1 MRIVFVI
8 GTSTGGVGTH
18 VHALA
23 RDLAAAGHEV
33 GVIGPAATDEHFGF
47 SLLPRVR
54 FGVLELGTGIGA
66 SDAALIRRQRILLR
80 SFAPDIVHAHGFR
93 AGLITLLTLRT
104 VRARPEFVLSLH
116 NQASG
121 QGLRGKVEARVETM
135 LARGADLVL
144 GASSD
149 LVDRARELGAHD
161 ARFLP
166 AAAPHVEQI
175 PAEAAAATRAELAA
189 EYGFDEGALIV
200 LAVGRVAPQKNYPML
215 IRAIGRLGEERASPA
230 SGRADEASHPAQ
242 VVVLIAGAADESVLA
257 QLQAQYESLRTQRG
271 SDSAQRDSDGAQRDS
286 GSAQRGSGSAQYAEA
301 AAASAIPALHFLGP
315 RDDIAELA
323 AAADI
328 YALTSVWEARALVL
342 QEALIS
348 GRAIVA
354 TATGGTAELVGDAG
368 ILIDHDDDAAFAAAV
383 AELAVDPARRAELGR
398 RAAARGAELP
408 DEKEVA
414 EELAGLYTELGSA
427 QVG

>member
-1 MRIVFVI
+1 MRIVFAI

-23 RDLAAAGHEV
+23 RDLAAAGHEI

-47 SLLPRVR
+47 SLLPGVR

-66 SDAALIRRQRILLR
+66 SDAALVRRQRTLLR
-80 SFAPDIVHAHGFR
+80 SFAPQIVHAHGFR

-104 VRARPEFVLSLH
+104 LKTRPRFVLSLH

-121 QGLRGKVEARVETM
+121 QGLRGRVETRVETM

-144 GASSD
+144 GASAD
-149 LVDRARELGAHD
+149 LVDRARELGAQT

-166 AAAPHVEQI
+166 AAAPELTQVS
-175 PAEAAAATRAELAA
+175 AEAAAATRAGLA
-189 EYGFDEGALIV
+189 EEFDFDSGALIV
-200 LAVGRVAPQKNYPML
+200 LAVGRVAEQKNYPML
-215 IRAIGRLGEERASPA
+215 VRALARLGAGDRQGEIVA
-230 SGRADEASHPAQ
+230 
-242 VVVLIAGAADESVLA
+242 LIAGAADDEVLA
-257 QLQAQYESLRTQRG
+257 DVR
-271 SDSAQRDSDGAQRDS
+271 
-286 GSAQRGSGSAQYAEA
+286 AQYADA

-315 RDDIAELA
+315 RDDVAELA

-342 QEALIS
+342 QEALMT
-348 GRAIVA
+348 GKAIVA

-368 ILIDHDDDAAFAAAV
+368 MLIDHDDDAAFAAAV
-383 AELAVDPARRAELGR
+383 AELAVDPARRAELGT
-398 RAAARGAELP
+398 RARARGAELP
-408 DEKEVA
+408 DEREVA
-414 EELAGLYTELGSA
+414 EELAGLYTELVSA

>member
-1 MRIVFVI
+1 MRIVFTI

-23 RDLAAAGHEV
+23 RDLAAAGHEI

-47 SLLPRVR
+47 SLLPGVR

-66 SDAALIRRQRILLR
+66 SDASLIRRQRTLLR
-80 SFAPDIVHAHGFR
+80 SFAPQIVHAHGFR
-93 AGLITLLTLRT
+93 AGFITLLTLRT
-104 VRARPEFVLSLH
+104 LKTRPKFVLSLH

-121 QGLRGKVEARVETM
+121 QGLRGRVETRVETM

-144 GASSD
+144 GASTD
-149 LVDRARELGAHD
+149 LVERARELGAQT

-166 AAAPHVEQI
+166 AAAPEVTTI
-175 PAEAAAATRAELAA
+175 SAEAAAATRAALA
-189 EYGFDEGALIV
+189 EEFDFDPGALIV
-200 LAVGRVAPQKNYPML
+200 LAVGRVAEQKNYPML
-215 IRAIGRLGEERASPA
+215 VRALARLGEENRQGEIVA
-230 SGRADEASHPAQ
+230 
-242 VVVLIAGAADESVLA
+242 LIAGAADEEVLA
-257 QLQAQYESLRTQRG
+257 GVRAQY
-271 SDSAQRDSDGAQRDS
+271 DAV
-286 GSAQRGSGSAQYAEA
+286 
-301 AAASAIPALHFLGP
+301 AAASAVPALHFLGP

-348 GRAIVA
+348 GKAIVA
-354 TATGGTAELVGDAG
+354 TATGGSAELVGDAG

-383 AELAVDPARRAELGR
+383 AELAVDPARRAELGA
-398 RAAARGAELP
+398 RARARGAELP
-408 DEKEVA
+408 DEREVA
-414 EELAGLYTELGSA
+414 EELAGLYTELVSA

>member
-1 MRIVFVI
+1 MRIVFTI

-23 RDLAAAGHEV
+23 RDLAAAGHEI

-47 SLLPRVR
+47 SLLPGVR

-66 SDAALIRRQRILLR
+66 SDAALVRRQRTLLR
-80 SFAPDIVHAHGFR
+80 SFSPQIVHAHGFR

-104 VRARPEFVLSLH
+104 LKTRPKFVLSLH

-121 QGLRGKVEARVETM
+121 QGLRGRVETRVETM

-144 GASSD
+144 GASTD
-149 LVDRARELGAHD
+149 LVDRARELGAQT

-166 AAAPHVEQI
+166 AAAPEVT
-175 PAEAAAATRAELAA
+175 PVSAEAAATTRSSLAE
-189 EYGFDEGALIV
+189 EFDFAPGALIV
-200 LAVGRVAPQKNYPML
+200 LAVGRVAKQKNYPML
-215 IRAIGRLGEERASPA
+215 VRALARLGEENHQGEIVA
-230 SGRADEASHPAQ
+230 
-242 VVVLIAGAADESVLA
+242 LIAGAADEEVLA
-257 QLQAQYESLRTQRG
+257 DVRAQY
-271 SDSAQRDSDGAQRDS
+271 DD
-286 GSAQRGSGSAQYAEA
+286 A

-342 QEALIS
+342 QEALMT
-348 GRAIVA
+348 GKAIVA
-354 TATGGTAELVGDAG
+354 TATGGSAELVGDAG

-383 AELAVDPARRAELGR
+383 AELAIDPARRAELGA
-398 RAAARGAELP
+398 RARARGAELP
-408 DEKEVA
+408 DEREVA
-414 EELAGLYTELGSA
+414 EELAGLYTELVPA

>member
-1 MRIVFVI
+1 MRIVFTI

-23 RDLAAAGHEV
+23 RDLAAAGHEI

-47 SLLPRVR
+47 SLLPGVR

-66 SDAALIRRQRILLR
+66 SDAALIRRQRTLLR
-80 SFAPDIVHAHGFR
+80 SFAPQIVHAHGFR

-104 VRARPEFVLSLH
+104 LKSRPKFVLSLH

-121 QGLRGKVEARVETM
+121 QGLRGRVETRVETM
-135 LARGADLVL
+135 LARGTDLVL
-144 GASSD
+144 GASTD
-149 LVDRARELGAHD
+149 LVDRARELGAQT

-166 AAAPHVEQI
+166 AAAPEVTTVS
-175 PAEAAAATRAELAA
+175 PEAAAATRANLA
-189 EYGFDEGALIV
+189 EEFDFDPGALIV
-200 LAVGRVAPQKNYPML
+200 LAVGRVAKQKNYPML
-215 IRAIGRLGEERASPA
+215 VRALARLGEGNRQ
-230 SGRADEASHPAQ
+230 AQ
-242 VVVLIAGAADESVLA
+242 GNRQNEGNRQTEGNQPSEIVALIAGAADDEVLA
-257 QLQAQYESLRTQRG
+257 EVRAQY
-271 SDSAQRDSDGAQRDS
+271 DD
-286 GSAQRGSGSAQYAEA
+286 A

-348 GRAIVA
+348 GKAIVA
-354 TATGGTAELVGDAG
+354 TATGGSAELVGDAG
-368 ILIDHDDDAAFAAAV
+368 ILIDHDDDAAFAEAV
-383 AELAVDPARRAELGR
+383 AELAVDPARRAELGT
-398 RAAARGAELP
+398 RARARGAELP
-408 DEKEVA
+408 DEREVA
-414 EELAGLYTELGSA
+414 EELAGLYTELVSA

>member
-1 MRIVFVI
+1 MRIVFTI

-23 RDLAAAGHEV
+23 RDLAAAGHEI

-47 SLLPRVR
+47 SLLPGVR
-54 FGVLELGTGIGA
+54 FGVLELGTGVGP
-66 SDAALIRRQRILLR
+66 SDAALVRRQRTLLR
-80 SFAPDIVHAHGFR
+80 SFSPQIVHAHGFR

-104 VRARPEFVLSLH
+104 LKTRPKFVLSLH

-121 QGLRGKVEARVETM
+121 QGLRGRVETRVETM

-144 GASSD
+144 GASTD
-149 LVDRARELGAHD
+149 LVDRARELGAQA

-166 AAAPHVEQI
+166 AAAPEVTQVS
-175 PAEAAAATRAELAA
+175 AEAAAAKRAALA
-189 EYGFDEGALIV
+189 EEFDFDPGALIV
-200 LAVGRVAPQKNYPML
+200 LAVGRVAEQKNYPML
-215 IRAIGRLGEERASPA
+215 VRGLARLGEERPATTDSSQSRASSTRLGEENHQGEIVA
-230 SGRADEASHPAQ
+230 
-242 VVVLIAGAADESVLA
+242 LIAGAADEEVLA
-257 QLQAQYESLRTQRG
+257 DVRAQY
-271 SDSAQRDSDGAQRDS
+271 DA
-286 GSAQRGSGSAQYAEA
+286 A

-348 GRAIVA
+348 GKAIVA
-354 TATGGTAELVGDAG
+354 TATGGSAELVGDAG

-383 AELAVDPARRAELGR
+383 AELAVDPARRAELGA
-398 RAAARGAELP
+398 RARARGGELP
-408 DEKEVA
+408 DESEVA
-414 EELAGLYTELGSA
+414 EELAGLYTELVPA

>member
-1 MRIVFVI
+1 MRIVFTI

-23 RDLAAAGHEV
+23 RDLAAAGHEI

-47 SLLPRVR
+47 SLLPGVR

-66 SDAALIRRQRILLR
+66 SDAALIRRQRTLLR
-80 SFAPDIVHAHGFR
+80 SFAPQIVHAHGFR

-104 VRARPEFVLSLH
+104 LKSRPKFVLSLH
-116 NQASG
+116 NQSSG
-121 QGLRGKVEARVETM
+121 QGLRGRVETRVETM
-135 LARGADLVL
+135 LARGTDLVL
-144 GASSD
+144 GASTD
-149 LVDRARELGAHD
+149 LVDRARELGAQT

-166 AAAPHVEQI
+166 AAAPEVT
-175 PAEAAAATRAELAA
+175 PVSAEAAAATRANLA
-189 EYGFDEGALIV
+189 EEFDFDPGALIV
-200 LAVGRVAPQKNYPML
+200 LAVGRVAKQKNYPML
-215 IRAIGRLGEERASPA
+215 VRALARLGEGNRQ
-230 SGRADEASHPAQ
+230 AQ
-242 VVVLIAGAADESVLA
+242 GNRQNEGNRQTEGNQPSEIVALIAGAADDEVLA
-257 QLQAQYESLRTQRG
+257 EVRAQY
-271 SDSAQRDSDGAQRDS
+271 DD
-286 GSAQRGSGSAQYAEA
+286 A

-348 GRAIVA
+348 GKAIVA
-354 TATGGTAELVGDAG
+354 TATGGSAELVGDAG
-368 ILIDHDDDAAFAAAV
+368 ILIDHDDDAAFAEAV
-383 AELAVDPARRAELGR
+383 AELAVDPARRAELGT
-398 RAAARGAELP
+398 RARARGAELP
-408 DEKEVA
+408 DEREVA
-414 EELAGLYTELGSA
+414 EELAGLYTELVSA

>member
-1 MRIVFVI
+1 MRIVFTI

-23 RDLAAAGHEV
+23 RDLAAAGHEI

-47 SLLPRVR
+47 SLLPGVR

-66 SDAALIRRQRILLR
+66 SDAALIRRQRTLLR
-80 SFAPDIVHAHGFR
+80 SFAPQIVHAHGFR

-104 VRARPEFVLSLH
+104 LKSRPKFVLSLH

-121 QGLRGKVEARVETM
+121 QGLRGRVETRVETM
-135 LARGADLVL
+135 LARGTDLVL
-144 GASSD
+144 GASTD
-149 LVDRARELGAHD
+149 LVDRARELGAQT

-166 AAAPHVEQI
+166 AAAPGVT
-175 PAEAAAATRAELAA
+175 PVSAEAAAATRANLA
-189 EYGFDEGALIV
+189 EEFDFDPGALIV
-200 LAVGRVAPQKNYPML
+200 LAVGRVAKQKNYPML
-215 IRAIGRLGEERASPA
+215 VRALARLGEGNRQ
-230 SGRADEASHPAQ
+230 AQ
-242 VVVLIAGAADESVLA
+242 GNRQNEGNRQTEGNQPSEIVALIAGAADDEVLA
-257 QLQAQYESLRTQRG
+257 EVRAQY
-271 SDSAQRDSDGAQRDS
+271 DD
-286 GSAQRGSGSAQYAEA
+286 A

-348 GRAIVA
+348 GKAIVA
-354 TATGGTAELVGDAG
+354 TATGGSAELVGDAG
-368 ILIDHDDDAAFAAAV
+368 ILIDHDDDAAFAEAV
-383 AELAVDPARRAELGR
+383 AELAVDPARRAELGT
-398 RAAARGAELP
+398 RARARGAELP
-408 DEKEVA
+408 DEREVA
-414 EELAGLYTELGSA
+414 EELAGLYTELVSA

>member
-1 MRIVFVI
+1 MRIVFTI

-23 RDLAAAGHEV
+23 RDLAAAGHEI

-47 SLLPRVR
+47 SLLPGVR
-54 FGVLELGTGIGA
+54 FGVLELGTGIGV
-66 SDAALIRRQRILLR
+66 SDAALVRRQRTLLR
-80 SFAPDIVHAHGFR
+80 SFAPQIVHAHGFR

-104 VRARPEFVLSLH
+104 LKTRPKFVLSLH

-121 QGLRGKVEARVETM
+121 QGLRGRVETRVETM

-144 GASSD
+144 GASTD
-149 LVDRARELGAHD
+149 LVDRARELGAQT

-166 AAAPHVEQI
+166 AAAPEVTQVST
-175 PAEAAAATRAELAA
+175 EAAAATRAALA
-189 EYGFDEGALIV
+189 EEFDFDPGALIV
-200 LAVGRVAPQKNYPML
+200 LAVGRVAEQKNYPML
-215 IRAIGRLGEERASPA
+215 VRALARLGEENRQ
-230 SGRADEASHPAQ
+230 GRSNHQGKIVA
-242 VVVLIAGAADESVLA
+242 LIAGAADEEVLA
-257 QLQAQYESLRTQRG
+257 DVRAQY
-271 SDSAQRDSDGAQRDS
+271 D
-286 GSAQRGSGSAQYAEA
+286 EA

-348 GRAIVA
+348 GKAIVA
-354 TATGGTAELVGDAG
+354 TATGGSAELVGDAG
-368 ILIDHDDDAAFAAAV
+368 MLIDLDDDAAFAAAV
-383 AELAVDPARRAELGR
+383 AELAVDPARRAELGA
-398 RAAARGAELP
+398 RARARGAELP
-408 DEKEVA
+408 DEREVA
-414 EELAGLYTELGSA
+414 GELAGLYTELVPA

>member
-1 MRIVFVI
+1 MRIVFTI

-23 RDLAAAGHEV
+23 RDLAAAGHEI

-47 SLLPRVR
+47 SLLPGVR

-66 SDAALIRRQRILLR
+66 SDAALVRRQRTLLR
-80 SFAPDIVHAHGFR
+80 SFSPQIVHAHGFR
-93 AGLITLLTLRT
+93 AGLITLLTLRMLKT
-104 VRARPEFVLSLH
+104 RPKFVLSLH

-121 QGLRGKVEARVETM
+121 QGLRGRVETRVETM

-144 GASSD
+144 GASTD
-149 LVDRARELGAHD
+149 LVDRARELGAQT

-166 AAAPHVEQI
+166 AAAPEVT
-175 PAEAAAATRAELAA
+175 PVSAEAAATTRASLA
-189 EYGFDEGALIV
+189 EEFDFAPGALIV
-200 LAVGRVAPQKNYPML
+200 LAVGRVAKQKNYPML
-215 IRAIGRLGEERASPA
+215 VRALVRLGEENHQGEIVA
-230 SGRADEASHPAQ
+230 
-242 VVVLIAGAADESVLA
+242 LIAGAADEEVLA
-257 QLQAQYESLRTQRG
+257 DVRAQY
-271 SDSAQRDSDGAQRDS
+271 DD
-286 GSAQRGSGSAQYAEA
+286 A

-342 QEALIS
+342 QEALMT
-348 GRAIVA
+348 GKAIVA
-354 TATGGTAELVGDAG
+354 TATGGSAELVGDAG

-383 AELAVDPARRAELGR
+383 AELAVDPARRAELGA
-398 RAAARGAELP
+398 RARARGAELP
-408 DEKEVA
+408 DEREVA
-414 EELAGLYTELGSA
+414 EELAGLYTELVPA

>member
-1 MRIVFVI
+1 MRIVFTI

-23 RDLAAAGHEV
+23 RDLAAAGHEI

-47 SLLPRVR
+47 SLLPGVR
-54 FGVLELGTGIGA
+54 FGVLELGTGIGV
-66 SDAALIRRQRILLR
+66 SDAALVRRQRTLLR
-80 SFAPDIVHAHGFR
+80 SFAPQIVHAHGFR

-104 VRARPEFVLSLH
+104 LKTRPKFVLSLH

-121 QGLRGKVEARVETM
+121 QGLRGRVETRVETM

-144 GASSD
+144 GASTD
-149 LVDRARELGAHD
+149 LVDRARELGAQT

-166 AAAPHVEQI
+166 AAAPEVTQVST
-175 PAEAAAATRAELAA
+175 EAAAATRAALA
-189 EYGFDEGALIV
+189 EEFDFDPGALIV
-200 LAVGRVAPQKNYPML
+200 LAVGRVAEQKNYPML
-215 IRAIGRLGEERASPA
+215 VRALARLGEENRQ
-230 SGRADEASHPAQ
+230 GRSNHQGEIVA
-242 VVVLIAGAADESVLA
+242 LIAGAADEEVLA
-257 QLQAQYESLRTQRG
+257 GVRAQY
-271 SDSAQRDSDGAQRDS
+271 DAV
-286 GSAQRGSGSAQYAEA
+286 
-301 AAASAIPALHFLGP
+301 AAASAVPALHFLGP

-348 GRAIVA
+348 GKAIVA
-354 TATGGTAELVGDAG
+354 TATGGSAELVGDAG
-368 ILIDHDDDAAFAAAV
+368 MLIDHNDDAAFAAAV
-383 AELAVDPARRAELGR
+383 AELAVDPARRAELGA
-398 RAAARGAELP
+398 RARARGAELP
-408 DEKEVA
+408 DEREVA
-414 EELAGLYTELGSA
+414 EELAGLYTELVPA

>member
-1 MRIVFVI
+1 MRIVFTI

-23 RDLAAAGHEV
+23 RDLAAAGHEI

-47 SLLPRVR
+47 SLLPGVR

-66 SDAALIRRQRILLR
+66 SDAALIRRQRTLLR
-80 SFAPDIVHAHGFR
+80 SFAPQIVHAHGFR

-104 VRARPEFVLSLH
+104 LKSRPKFVLSLH

-121 QGLRGKVEARVETM
+121 QGLRGRVETRVETM
-135 LARGADLVL
+135 LARGTDLAL
-144 GASSD
+144 GASTD
-149 LVDRARELGAHD
+149 LVDRARELGAQT

-166 AAAPHVEQI
+166 AAAPEVT
-175 PAEAAAATRAELAA
+175 PVSAEAAAATRANLA
-189 EYGFDEGALIV
+189 EEFDFDPGALIV
-200 LAVGRVAPQKNYPML
+200 LAVGRVAKQKNYPML
-215 IRAIGRLGEERASPA
+215 VRALARLGEGNRQ
-230 SGRADEASHPAQ
+230 AQ
-242 VVVLIAGAADESVLA
+242 GNRQNEGNRQTEGNQPSEIVALIAGAADDEVLA
-257 QLQAQYESLRTQRG
+257 EVRAQY
-271 SDSAQRDSDGAQRDS
+271 DD
-286 GSAQRGSGSAQYAEA
+286 A

-348 GRAIVA
+348 GKAIVA
-354 TATGGTAELVGDAG
+354 TATGGSAELVGDAG
-368 ILIDHDDDAAFAAAV
+368 ILIDHDDDAAFAEAV
-383 AELAVDPARRAELGR
+383 AELAVDPARRAELGT
-398 RAAARGAELP
+398 RARARGAELP
-408 DEKEVA
+408 DEREVA
-414 EELAGLYTELGSA
+414 EELAGLYTELVSA

>member
-23 RDLAAAGHEV
+23 RDLSAAGHEI

-47 SLLPRVR
+47 SLLPGVR

-66 SDAALIRRQRILLR
+66 SDAALVRRQRTLLR
-80 SFAPDIVHAHGFR
+80 SFAPQIVHAHGFR

-104 VRARPEFVLSLH
+104 LKTRPTFVLSLH

-121 QGLRGKVEARVETM
+121 QGLRGRVETRVETM

-144 GASSD
+144 GASTD
-149 LVDRARELGAHD
+149 LVDRARELGAQT

-166 AAAPHVEQI
+166 AAAPEVTQVS
-175 PAEAAAATRAELAA
+175 AEAAAATRAGLA
-189 EYGFDEGALIV
+189 EEFDFDPGALIV
-200 LAVGRVAPQKNYPML
+200 LAVGRVAEQKNYPML
-215 IRAIGRLGEERASPA
+215 VRALARLGAGDRQGEIVAL
-230 SGRADEASHPAQ
+230 
-242 VVVLIAGAADESVLA
+242 VAGAADDQVLA
-257 QLQAQYESLRTQRG
+257 DVR
-271 SDSAQRDSDGAQRDS
+271 
-286 GSAQRGSGSAQYAEA
+286 AQYADA

-315 RDDIAELA
+315 RDDVAELA

-342 QEALIS
+342 QEALMT
-348 GRAIVA
+348 GKAIVA

-368 ILIDHDDDAAFAAAV
+368 MLIDHDDDAAFAAAM
-383 AELAVDPARRAELGR
+383 AELAVDPARRAELGT
-398 RAAARGAELP
+398 RARARGAELP
-408 DEKEVA
+408 DEREVA
-414 EELAGLYTELGSA
+414 EELAGLYTELVSA

>member
-1 MRIVFVI
+1 MRIVFTI

-18 VHALA
+18 VHGLA
-23 RDLAAAGHEV
+23 RDLAAAGHEI

-47 SLLPRVR
+47 SLLPGVR

-66 SDAALIRRQRILLR
+66 SDAALIRRQRTLLR
-80 SFAPDIVHAHGFR
+80 SFAPQIVHAHGFR

-104 VRARPEFVLSLH
+104 LKTRPKFVLSLH

-121 QGLRGKVEARVETM
+121 QGLRGRVEARVETM

-144 GASSD
+144 GASTD
-149 LVDRARELGAHD
+149 LVDRARELGAQT

-166 AAAPHVEQI
+166 AAAPEVTLVS
-175 PAEAAAATRAELAA
+175 AEAAAATRASLA
-189 EYGFDEGALIV
+189 EEFDFDPGALIV
-200 LAVGRVAPQKNYPML
+200 LAVGRVAKQKNYPML
-215 IRAIGRLGEERASPA
+215 VRALVRLGEENHQGEIVA
-230 SGRADEASHPAQ
+230 
-242 VVVLIAGAADESVLA
+242 LIAGAADEEVLA
-257 QLQAQYESLRTQRG
+257 DVRAQY
-271 SDSAQRDSDGAQRDS
+271 DD
-286 GSAQRGSGSAQYAEA
+286 A
-301 AAASAIPALHFLGP
+301 AAASAIPALHYLGP

-348 GRAIVA
+348 GKAIVA
-354 TATGGTAELVGDAG
+354 TATGGSAELVGDAG

-383 AELAVDPARRAELGR
+383 AELAVDPARRAELGA
-398 RAAARGAELP
+398 RARARGRELP
-408 DEKEVA
+408 DEREVA
-414 EELAGLYTELGSA
+414 EELAGLYTELVPA

>member
-1 MRIVFVI
+1 MRIVFTI

-23 RDLAAAGHEV
+23 RDLAAAGHEI

-47 SLLPRVR
+47 SLLPGVR

-66 SDAALIRRQRILLR
+66 SDAALIRRQRTLLR
-80 SFAPDIVHAHGFR
+80 SFAPQIVHAHGFR

-104 VRARPEFVLSLH
+104 LKSRPKFVLSLH

-121 QGLRGKVEARVETM
+121 QGLRGRVETRVETM
-135 LARGADLVL
+135 LARGTDLVL
-144 GASSD
+144 GASTD
-149 LVDRARELGAHD
+149 LVDRARELGAQT

-166 AAAPHVEQI
+166 AAAPEVT
-175 PAEAAAATRAELAA
+175 PVSAEAAAATRANLA
-189 EYGFDEGALIV
+189 EEFDFDPGALIV
-200 LAVGRVAPQKNYPML
+200 LAVGRVAKQKNYPML
-215 IRAIGRLGEERASPA
+215 VRALARLGEGNRQ
-230 SGRADEASHPAQ
+230 AQ
-242 VVVLIAGAADESVLA
+242 GNRQNEGNRQTEGNQPSEIVALIAGAADDEVLA
-257 QLQAQYESLRTQRG
+257 EVRAQY
-271 SDSAQRDSDGAQRDS
+271 DD
-286 GSAQRGSGSAQYAEA
+286 A

-315 RDDIAELA
+315 RDDIVELA

-348 GRAIVA
+348 GKAIVA
-354 TATGGTAELVGDAG
+354 TATGGSAELVGDAG
-368 ILIDHDDDAAFAAAV
+368 ILIDPDDDAAFAEAV
-383 AELAVDPARRAELGR
+383 AELAVDPARRAELGT
-398 RAAARGAELP
+398 RARARGAELP
-408 DEKEVA
+408 DEREVA
-414 EELAGLYTELGSA
+414 EELAGLYTELVSA

>member
-1 MRIVFVI
+1 MRIVFTI

-23 RDLAAAGHEV
+23 RDLAAAGHEI

-47 SLLPRVR
+47 SLLPGVR

-66 SDAALIRRQRILLR
+66 SDAALIRRQRTLLR
-80 SFAPDIVHAHGFR
+80 SFSPQIVHAHGFR

-104 VRARPEFVLSLH
+104 LKTRPKFVLSLH

-121 QGLRGKVEARVETM
+121 QGLRGRVETRVETM

-144 GASSD
+144 GASTD
-149 LVDRARELGAHD
+149 LVDRARELGAQT
-161 ARFLP
+161 ARFFP
-166 AAAPHVEQI
+166 AAAPEVA
-175 PAEAAAATRAELAA
+175 PVSAEATAATRARLA
-189 EYGFDEGALIV
+189 EEFDFDPGALIV
-200 LAVGRVAPQKNYPML
+200 LAVGRVAKQKNYPMFV
-215 IRAIGRLGEERASPA
+215 RALVRLGGENHQGEIVA
-230 SGRADEASHPAQ
+230 
-242 VVVLIAGAADESVLA
+242 LIAGAADEEVLA
-257 QLQAQYESLRTQRG
+257 DVRAQY
-271 SDSAQRDSDGAQRDS
+271 DD
-286 GSAQRGSGSAQYAEA
+286 A

-342 QEALIS
+342 QEALMT
-348 GRAIVA
+348 GKAIVA
-354 TATGGTAELVGDAG
+354 TATGGSAELVGDAG

-383 AELAVDPARRAELGR
+383 AELAIDPARRAELGT
-398 RAAARGAELP
+398 RARARGAELP
-408 DEKEVA
+408 DEREVA
-414 EELAGLYTELGSA
+414 EELAGLYTELVPA

>member
-1 MRIVFVI
+1 MRIVFTI

-23 RDLAAAGHEV
+23 RDLAAAGHEI

-47 SLLPRVR
+47 SLLPGVR

-66 SDAALIRRQRILLR
+66 SDAALIRRQRTLLR
-80 SFAPDIVHAHGFR
+80 SFAPQIVHAHGFR

-104 VRARPEFVLSLH
+104 LKSRPKFVLSLH

-121 QGLRGKVEARVETM
+121 QGLRGRVETRVETM
-135 LARGADLVL
+135 LARGTDLVL
-144 GASSD
+144 GASTD
-149 LVDRARELGAHD
+149 LVDRARELGAHT

-166 AAAPHVEQI
+166 AAAPEVT
-175 PAEAAAATRAELAA
+175 PVSAEAAAATRANLA
-189 EYGFDEGALIV
+189 EEFDFDPGALIV
-200 LAVGRVAPQKNYPML
+200 LADGRVAKQKNYPML
-215 IRAIGRLGEERASPA
+215 VRALARLGEGNRQ
-230 SGRADEASHPAQ
+230 AQ
-242 VVVLIAGAADESVLA
+242 GNRQNEGNRQTEGNQPSEIVALIAGAADDEVLA
-257 QLQAQYESLRTQRG
+257 EVRAQY
-271 SDSAQRDSDGAQRDS
+271 DD
-286 GSAQRGSGSAQYAEA
+286 A

-348 GRAIVA
+348 GKAIVA
-354 TATGGTAELVGDAG
+354 TATGGSAELVGDAG
-368 ILIDHDDDAAFAAAV
+368 ILIDHDDDAAFAEAV
-383 AELAVDPARRAELGR
+383 AELAVDPARRAELGT
-398 RAAARGAELP
+398 RARARGAELP
-408 DEKEVA
+408 DEREVA
-414 EELAGLYTELGSA
+414 EELAGLYTELVSA

>member
-1 MRIVFVI
+1 MRIVFAI

-23 RDLAAAGHEV
+23 RDLAAAGHEI

-47 SLLPRVR
+47 SLLPGVR

-66 SDAALIRRQRILLR
+66 SDAALVRRQRTLLR
-80 SFAPDIVHAHGFR
+80 SFAPQIVHAHGFR
-93 AGLITLLTLRT
+93 AGFITLLTLRT
-104 VRARPEFVLSLH
+104 LKTRPKFVLSLH

-121 QGLRGKVEARVETM
+121 QGLRGRVETRVETM

-144 GASSD
+144 GASTD
-149 LVDRARELGAHD
+149 LVDRARELGAQS

-166 AAAPHVEQI
+166 AAAPEVTQVS
-175 PAEAAAATRAELAA
+175 AEAAAATRAGLA
-189 EYGFDEGALIV
+189 EEFDFDPGALIV
-200 LAVGRVAPQKNYPML
+200 LAVGRVARQKNYPML
-215 IRAIGRLGEERASPA
+215 VRALARLGA
-230 SGRADEASHPAQ
+230 ADRQGEIVA
-242 VVVLIAGAADESVLA
+242 LIAGAADDQVLA
-257 QLQAQYESLRTQRG
+257 DVR
-271 SDSAQRDSDGAQRDS
+271 
-286 GSAQRGSGSAQYAEA
+286 AQYAEA

-315 RDDIAELA
+315 RDNVAELA

-342 QEALIS
+342 QEALMT
-348 GRAIVA
+348 GKAIVA

-368 ILIDHDDDAAFAAAV
+368 MLIDDDDDAAFAAAV
-383 AELAVDPARRAELGR
+383 AELAVDPARRAELGT
-398 RAAARGAELP
+398 RARARGAELP
-408 DEKEVA
+408 AEREVA
-414 EELAGLYTELGSA
+414 EELAGLYTELVSA

>member
-1 MRIVFVI
+1 MRIVFAI

-23 RDLAAAGHEV
+23 RDLAAAGHEI

-47 SLLPRVR
+47 SLLPGVR

-66 SDAALIRRQRILLR
+66 SDAALVRRQRTLLR
-80 SFAPDIVHAHGFR
+80 SFAPQIVHAHGFR

-104 VRARPEFVLSLH
+104 LKTRPKFVLSLH

-121 QGLRGKVEARVETM
+121 QGLRGRVETRVETM

-144 GASSD
+144 GASTD
-149 LVDRARELGAHD
+149 LVDRARELGAQS

-166 AAAPHVEQI
+166 AAAPEVTQVS
-175 PAEAAAATRAELAA
+175 AEAAAATRAGLA
-189 EYGFDEGALIV
+189 EEFDFDPGALIV
-200 LAVGRVAPQKNYPML
+200 LAVGRVARQKNYPML
-215 IRAIGRLGEERASPA
+215 VRALARLGAGDRQGEIVA
-230 SGRADEASHPAQ
+230 
-242 VVVLIAGAADESVLA
+242 LIAGAADDQVLA
-257 QLQAQYESLRTQRG
+257 DVR
-271 SDSAQRDSDGAQRDS
+271 
-286 GSAQRGSGSAQYAEA
+286 AQYAEA

-315 RDDIAELA
+315 RDNVAELA

-342 QEALIS
+342 QEALMT
-348 GRAIVA
+348 GKAIVA

-368 ILIDHDDDAAFAAAV
+368 MLIDDDDDAAFAAAV
-383 AELAVDPARRAELGR
+383 AELAVDPARRAELGT
-398 RAAARGAELP
+398 RARARGAELP
-408 DEKEVA
+408 AEREVA
-414 EELAGLYTELGSA
+414 EELAGLYTELVSA

>member
-1 MRIVFVI
+1 MRIVFTI

-23 RDLAAAGHEV
+23 RDLAAAGHEI

-47 SLLPRVR
+47 SLLPGVR

-66 SDAALIRRQRILLR
+66 SDAALIRRQRTLLR
-80 SFAPDIVHAHGFR
+80 SFAPQIVHAHGFR

-104 VRARPEFVLSLH
+104 LKTRPMFVLSLH

-121 QGLRGKVEARVETM
+121 QGLRGRVETRVETM

-144 GASSD
+144 GASTD
-149 LVDRARELGAHD
+149 LVDRARELGAQN
-161 ARFLP
+161 ARFVP
-166 AAAPHVEQI
+166 AAAPEVT
-175 PAEAAAATRAELAA
+175 PVSAEAAAATRASLA
-189 EYGFDEGALIV
+189 EEFDFDPGALIV
-200 LAVGRVAPQKNYPML
+200 LAVGRIAKQKNYPML
-215 IRAIGRLGEERASPA
+215 VRGLARLGEGNRPA
-230 SGRADEASHPAQ
+230 EGNRQDEENRQGEIVA
-242 VVVLIAGAADESVLA
+242 LIAGAADDEVLA
-257 QLQAQYESLRTQRG
+257 DVR
-271 SDSAQRDSDGAQRDS
+271 
-286 GSAQRGSGSAQYAEA
+286 AQYAGA

-323 AAADI
+323 AAADVF
-328 YALTSVWEARALVL
+328 ALTSVWEARALVL

-348 GRAIVA
+348 GKAIVA
-354 TATGGTAELVGDAG
+354 TATGGSAELVGDAG

-383 AELAVDPARRAELGR
+383 AELAVDPARRAELGA
-398 RAAARGAELP
+398 RARARGAELP
-408 DEKEVA
+408 DEREVA
-414 EELAGLYTELGSA
+414 EELAGLYTELVSA

>member
-1 MRIVFVI
+1 MRIVFTI

-23 RDLAAAGHEV
+23 RDLAAAGHEI

-47 SLLPRVR
+47 SLLPGVR
-54 FGVLELGTGIGA
+54 FGVLELGTGIGP
-66 SDAALIRRQRILLR
+66 SDAALVRRQRTLLR
-80 SFAPDIVHAHGFR
+80 SFSPQIVHAHGFR

-104 VRARPEFVLSLH
+104 LKTRPKFVLSLH

-121 QGLRGKVEARVETM
+121 QGLRGRVETRVETM

-144 GASSD
+144 GASTD
-149 LVDRARELGAHD
+149 LVDRARELGAQT

-166 AAAPHVEQI
+166 AAAPEVT
-175 PAEAAAATRAELAA
+175 PVSAEAAAATRASLA
-189 EYGFDEGALIV
+189 EEFDFDPGALIV
-200 LAVGRVAPQKNYPML
+200 LAVGRVAKQKNYPML
-215 IRAIGRLGEERASPA
+215 VRALVRLGEENHQGEIVA
-230 SGRADEASHPAQ
+230 
-242 VVVLIAGAADESVLA
+242 LIAGAADEEVLA
-257 QLQAQYESLRTQRG
+257 DVRAQY
-271 SDSAQRDSDGAQRDS
+271 DD
-286 GSAQRGSGSAQYAEA
+286 A

-342 QEALIS
+342 QEALMT
-348 GRAIVA
+348 GKAIVA
-354 TATGGTAELVGDAG
+354 TATGGSAELVGDAG

-383 AELAVDPARRAELGR
+383 AELAVDPARRAELGA
-398 RAAARGAELP
+398 RARARGAELP
-408 DEKEVA
+408 DEREVA
-414 EELAGLYTELGSA
+414 EELAGLYTELVPA

>member
-1 MRIVFVI
+1 MRIVFTI

-18 VHALA
+18 LHALA
-23 RDLAAAGHEV
+23 RDLAAAGHEI

-47 SLLPRVR
+47 SLLPGVR

-66 SDAALIRRQRILLR
+66 SDAALIRRQRTLLR
-80 SFAPDIVHAHGFR
+80 SFAPQIVHAHGFR

-104 VRARPEFVLSLH
+104 LKSRPKFVLSLH

-121 QGLRGKVEARVETM
+121 QGLRGRVETRVETM
-135 LARGADLVL
+135 LARGTDLVL
-144 GASSD
+144 GASTD
-149 LVDRARELGAHD
+149 LVDRARELGAQT

-166 AAAPHVEQI
+166 AAAPEVT
-175 PAEAAAATRAELAA
+175 PVSAEAAAATRANLA
-189 EYGFDEGALIV
+189 EEFDFDPGALIV
-200 LAVGRVAPQKNYPML
+200 LAVGRVAKQKNYPML
-215 IRAIGRLGEERASPA
+215 VRALARLGEGNRQ
-230 SGRADEASHPAQ
+230 AQ
-242 VVVLIAGAADESVLA
+242 GNRQNEGNRQTEGNQPSEIVALIAGAADDEVLA
-257 QLQAQYESLRTQRG
+257 EVRAQY
-271 SDSAQRDSDGAQRDS
+271 DD
-286 GSAQRGSGSAQYAEA
+286 A

-348 GRAIVA
+348 GKAIVA
-354 TATGGTAELVGDAG
+354 TATGGSAELVGDAG
-368 ILIDHDDDAAFAAAV
+368 ILIDHDDDAAFAEAV
-383 AELAVDPARRAELGR
+383 AELAVDPARRAELGT
-398 RAAARGAELP
+398 RARARGAELP
-408 DEKEVA
+408 DEREVA
-414 EELAGLYTELGSA
+414 EELAGLYTELVSA

>member
-1 MRIVFVI
+1 MRIVFAI

-23 RDLAAAGHEV
+23 RDLAAAGHEI

-47 SLLPRVR
+47 SLLPGVR

-66 SDAALIRRQRILLR
+66 SDAALVRRQRTLLR
-80 SFAPDIVHAHGFR
+80 SFAPQIVHAHGFR

-104 VRARPEFVLSLH
+104 LKTRPKFVLSLH

-121 QGLRGKVEARVETM
+121 QGLRGRVETRVETM

-144 GASSD
+144 GASTD
-149 LVDRARELGAHD
+149 LVDRARELGAQT

-166 AAAPHVEQI
+166 AAAPEVTQVS
-175 PAEAAAATRAELAA
+175 AEAAAATRAGLA
-189 EYGFDEGALIV
+189 EEFDFDPGALIV
-200 LAVGRVAPQKNYPML
+200 LAVGRVARQKNYPML
-215 IRAIGRLGEERASPA
+215 VRALARLGA
-230 SGRADEASHPAQ
+230 ADRQGEIVA
-242 VVVLIAGAADESVLA
+242 LIAGAADDQVLA
-257 QLQAQYESLRTQRG
+257 DVR
-271 SDSAQRDSDGAQRDS
+271 
-286 GSAQRGSGSAQYAEA
+286 AQYAEA

-315 RDDIAELA
+315 RDNVAELA

-342 QEALIS
+342 QEALMT
-348 GRAIVA
+348 GKAIVA

-368 ILIDHDDDAAFAAAV
+368 MLIDDDDDAAFAAAV
-383 AELAVDPARRAELGR
+383 AELAVDPARRAELGT
-398 RAAARGAELP
+398 RARARGAELP
-408 DEKEVA
+408 AEREVA
-414 EELAGLYTELGSA
+414 EELAGLYTELVSA

>member
-1 MRIVFVI
+1 MRIVFTI

-23 RDLAAAGHEV
+23 RDLAAAGHEI

-47 SLLPRVR
+47 SLLPGVR

-66 SDAALIRRQRILLR
+66 SDAALIRRQRTLLR
-80 SFAPDIVHAHGFR
+80 SFAPQIVHAHGFR

-104 VRARPEFVLSLH
+104 LKTRPMFVLSLH

-121 QGLRGKVEARVETM
+121 QGLRGRVETRVETM

-144 GASSD
+144 GASTD
-149 LVDRARELGAHD
+149 LVDRARELGAQN
-161 ARFLP
+161 ARFVP
-166 AAAPHVEQI
+166 AAAPEVT
-175 PAEAAAATRAELAA
+175 PVSAEAAAATRASLA
-189 EYGFDEGALIV
+189 EEFDFDPGALIV
-200 LAVGRVAPQKNYPML
+200 LAVGRIAKQKNYPML
-215 IRAIGRLGEERASPA
+215 VRGLARLGEGNRQANGNQQAEGSRQGEENRQGGIVA
-230 SGRADEASHPAQ
+230 
-242 VVVLIAGAADESVLA
+242 LIAGAADDEVLA
-257 QLQAQYESLRTQRG
+257 KVR
-271 SDSAQRDSDGAQRDS
+271 
-286 GSAQRGSGSAQYAEA
+286 AQYAGA

-315 RDDIAELA
+315 RDDISELA

-328 YALTSVWEARALVL
+328 FALTSVWEARALVL

-348 GRAIVA
+348 GKAIVA
-354 TATGGTAELVGDAG
+354 TATGGSTELVGDAG

-383 AELAVDPARRAELGR
+383 AELAVDPARRAELGA
-398 RAAARGAELP
+398 RARARGAELP
-408 DEKEVA
+408 DEREVA
-414 EELAGLYTELGSA
+414 EELAGLYTELVSA

>member
-1 MRIVFVI
+1 MRIVFTI

-23 RDLAAAGHEV
+23 RDLAAAGHEI

-47 SLLPRVR
+47 SLLPGVR

-66 SDAALIRRQRILLR
+66 SDAALVRRQRTLLR
-80 SFAPDIVHAHGFR
+80 SFSPQIVHAHGFR
-93 AGLITLLTLRT
+93 AGLITLLTLRMLKT
-104 VRARPEFVLSLH
+104 RPKFVLSLH

-121 QGLRGKVEARVETM
+121 QGLRGRVETRVETM

-144 GASSD
+144 GASTD
-149 LVDRARELGAHD
+149 LVDRARELGAQT

-166 AAAPHVEQI
+166 AAAPEVT
-175 PAEAAAATRAELAA
+175 PVSAEAAATTRASLA
-189 EYGFDEGALIV
+189 EEFDFAPGALIV
-200 LAVGRVAPQKNYPML
+200 LAVGRVAKQKNYPML
-215 IRAIGRLGEERASPA
+215 VRALARLGEENHQGEIVA
-230 SGRADEASHPAQ
+230 
-242 VVVLIAGAADESVLA
+242 LIAGAADEEVLA
-257 QLQAQYESLRTQRG
+257 DVRAQY
-271 SDSAQRDSDGAQRDS
+271 DD
-286 GSAQRGSGSAQYAEA
+286 A

-342 QEALIS
+342 QEALMT
-348 GRAIVA
+348 GKAIVA
-354 TATGGTAELVGDAG
+354 TATGGSAELVGDAG

-383 AELAVDPARRAELGR
+383 AELAIDPARRAELGA
-398 RAAARGAELP
+398 RARARGAELP
-408 DEKEVA
+408 DEREVA
-414 EELAGLYTELGSA
+414 EELAGLYTELVPA

>member
-1 MRIVFVI
+1 MRIVFTI

-23 RDLAAAGHEV
+23 RDLAAAGHEI

-47 SLLPRVR
+47 SLLPGVR

-66 SDAALIRRQRILLR
+66 SDAALVRRQRTLLR
-80 SFAPDIVHAHGFR
+80 SFSPQIVHAHGFR

-104 VRARPEFVLSLH
+104 LKTRPKFVLSLH

-121 QGLRGKVEARVETM
+121 QGLRGRVETRVETM

-144 GASSD
+144 GASTD
-149 LVDRARELGAHD
+149 LVDRARELGAQT

-166 AAAPHVEQI
+166 AAAPEVT
-175 PAEAAAATRAELAA
+175 PVSAEAAAATRASLAK
-189 EYGFDEGALIV
+189 EFDFDPGALIV
-200 LAVGRVAPQKNYPML
+200 LAVGRVAKQKNYPML
-215 IRAIGRLGEERASPA
+215 VRALVRLGEENHQGEIVA
-230 SGRADEASHPAQ
+230 
-242 VVVLIAGAADESVLA
+242 LIAGAADEEVLA
-257 QLQAQYESLRTQRG
+257 DVRAQY
-271 SDSAQRDSDGAQRDS
+271 DD
-286 GSAQRGSGSAQYAEA
+286 A
-301 AAASAIPALHFLGP
+301 AAASAIPALHYLGP

-342 QEALIS
+342 QEALMT
-348 GRAIVA
+348 GKAIVA
-354 TATGGTAELVGDAG
+354 TATGGSAELVGDAG

-383 AELAVDPARRAELGR
+383 AELAVDPARRAELGA
-398 RAAARGAELP
+398 RARARGRELP
-408 DEKEVA
+408 DEREVA
-414 EELAGLYTELGSA
+414 EELAGLYTELVPA

>member
-1 MRIVFVI
+1 MRIVFTI

-23 RDLAAAGHEV
+23 RDLAAAGHEI

-47 SLLPRVR
+47 SLLPGVR

-66 SDAALIRRQRILLR
+66 SDAALIRRQRTLLR
-80 SFAPDIVHAHGFR
+80 SFAPQIVHAHGFR

-104 VRARPEFVLSLH
+104 LKSRPKFVLSLH

-121 QGLRGKVEARVETM
+121 QGLRGRVETRVETM
-135 LARGADLVL
+135 LARGTDLVL
-144 GASSD
+144 GASTD
-149 LVDRARELGAHD
+149 LVDRARELGAQT

-166 AAAPHVEQI
+166 AAAPEVT
-175 PAEAAAATRAELAA
+175 PVSAEAAAATRANLA
-189 EYGFDEGALIV
+189 EEFDFDPGALIV
-200 LAVGRVAPQKNYPML
+200 LAVGRVAKQKNYPML
-215 IRAIGRLGEERASPA
+215 VRALARLGEGNRQ
-230 SGRADEASHPAQ
+230 AQ
-242 VVVLIAGAADESVLA
+242 GNRQNEGNRQTEGNQPSEIVALIAGAADDEVLA
-257 QLQAQYESLRTQRG
+257 EVRAQY
-271 SDSAQRDSDGAQRDS
+271 DD
-286 GSAQRGSGSAQYAEA
+286 A

-348 GRAIVA
+348 GKAIVA
-354 TATGGTAELVGDAG
+354 TATGGSAELVGDAG
-368 ILIDHDDDAAFAAAV
+368 MLIDHDDDAAFAEAV
-383 AELAVDPARRAELGR
+383 AELAVDPARRAELGT
-398 RAAARGAELP
+398 RARARGAELP
-408 DEKEVA
+408 DEREVA
-414 EELAGLYTELGSA
+414 EELAGLYTELVSA